1 MKSYSVELL
10 GSLIDNVTEGILVCS
25 DDNKIQYANK
35 SAEELFGYESDF
47 LIGKD
52 LFILIP
58 QRFRHNHDQHVE
70 KYFEKPA
77 NRKMGIG
84 KSLYGLRRSGEEFPL
99 EISLSYFHH
108 DGSSFVFAFVV
119 DITERKAI
127 DIQLIEKNSSLEKMT
142 EELAKLTSELE
153 SKVHER
159 TMILREALEELEK
172 SQKELSDSLSKEKE
186 LNEIKSRFVSMASHE
201 FRTPLSTIL
210 SSASLILKYPN
221 TEEQLNRDRHV
232 KKIKE
237 AVKHLNEILED
248 FLSIGKLEEGKLGI
262 KIETFDLSNFIYEI
276 IEEIKTILKPGQDI
290 KYIISGSGS
299 FVTDKR
305 ILKNILINLLS
316 NATKF
321 SYENSPIRLIIDSNE
336 SLKIQVIDQGIG
348 IAQEDIS
355 HLFTNFFRGKNA
367 TNIQGTGLGLPII
380 KRYLNLIKG
389 SIKVESELNKG
400 STFII
405 ELEKLKTNIESEN

>member
-172 SQKELSDSLSKEKE
+172 SQKE
-186 LNEIKSRFVSMASHE
+186 
-201 FRTPLSTIL
+201 
-210 SSASLILKYPN
+210 
-221 TEEQLNRDRHV
+221 
-232 KKIKE
+232 
-237 AVKHLNEILED
+237 
-248 FLSIGKLEEGKLGI
+248 
-262 KIETFDLSNFIYEI
+262 
-276 IEEIKTILKPGQDI
+276 
-290 KYIISGSGS
+290 
-299 FVTDKR
+299 
-305 ILKNILINLLS
+305 
-316 NATKF
+316 
-321 SYENSPIRLIIDSNE
+321 
-336 SLKIQVIDQGIG
+336 
-348 IAQEDIS
+348 
-355 HLFTNFFRGKNA
+355 
-367 TNIQGTGLGLPII
+367 
-380 KRYLNLIKG
+380 
-389 SIKVESELNKG
+389 
-400 STFII
+400 
-405 ELEKLKTNIESEN
+405 